1 MYTPTNGE
9 IAMFD
14 PNSIRQVIS
23 KIPMFD
29 WPQLDGKTL
38 TIYVDVSGER
48 DSNIEHTTVVGVD
61 AEGHHYV
68 LVSTQRVV

>member
-1 MYTPTNGE
+1 
-9 IAMFD
+9 MFD

-29 WPQLDGKTL
+29 WPELDGKTL
-38 TIYVDVSGER
+38 TLRVDVMGEC
-48 DSNIEHTTVVGVD
+48 DSNIEHTTVTGVD
-61 AEGHHYV
+61 ADGRVYV

>member
-1 MYTPTNGE
+1 
-9 IAMFD
+9 MFD
-14 PNSIRQVIS
+14 ANSTRQVIS
-23 KIPMFD
+23 KIPTFD

-61 AEGHHYV
+61 TEGHR
-68 LVSTQRVV
+68 LQAVVCTPRLTAPTTNK